1 MSLFQINLRQSW
13 LIPFVAIAL
22 LMTKMTVAFFDMEMF
37 LASYVAQAGMLAAF
51 LIALFLVIRDKK
63 IHSYDLLVFAFMM
76 FLEVVSLMNGTD
88 WKNWFYVALTIS
100 TYLLL
105 FNYYQ
110 DKYYTILL
118 SILFVLSVAIYCQL
132 FQCVLHPEKWIVED
146 AKDIHGFLLGGN
158 YNHIGSR
165 VIVALAVNIITAN
178 HNKWLKYNLALL
190 IVCSFAILFMVR
202 SMTSLSCMFLFLFL
216 YLIRNQKL
224 LSLGIVSLYI
234 GAILFEVIVCFSGT
248 GLQNNELASWFIKEV
263 LGKDMTFTGRTYMWD
278 SALRVIAESPVWGYG
293 FVDREWYLSH
303 MSTLAIGAHNYI
315 LNVLIFGGIILLA
328 LYIATIAKS
337 IWHLSNI
344 NDIYAKRLMMAFG
357 VLTIMMLFEVY
368 ETPFVFLL
376 LTIMYYYPGQ
386 KLQICSQEP
395 LQEY

>member
-158 YNHIGSR
+158 YNQIGSR